1 MHHQPSPLLATLS
14 AGDRAALLDR
24 AVTRHLEIRAVLHLA
39 GEAPSRVHVV
49 TSGAIKLMS
58 RDPGGRE
65 AILGLVLPGGLVGL
79 SAVLDGLPETNDAV
93 ALTDC
98 DVVGFDAGAL
108 MDVLARNPQAAIE
121 AARTMSAQ
129 IRWLSGTALERSS
142 SHVPAR
148 LAGRLLDL
156 AVVAG
161 RRRGDIVEVDLPLD
175 QTDLGRLAGM
185 CRESACK
192 AIRKFRAQG
201 LVDYHGRRLRI
212 LRPDLLE
219 QVRGE
224 GLGV

>member
-58 RDPGGRE
+58 RDLGGRE

-108 MDVLARNPQAAIE
+108 MDVLARNPRAAIE

>member
-1 MHHQPSPLLATLS
+1 MHDQPSPLLAALS
-14 AGDRAALLDR
+14 AGDRVAVLDR
-24 AVTRHLEIRAVLHLA
+24 AVARHLESGAVLHLA
-39 GEAPSRVHVV
+39 GDTSNRVHVV
-49 TSGAIKLMS
+49 RTGAIKLMS

-79 SAVLDGLPETNDAV
+79 SPVLDGLPEANDAI

-98 DVVGFDAGAL
+98 DVLGFDAGAL
-108 MDVLARNPQAAIE
+108 MEVLARNPKAAIE

-129 IRWLSGTALERSS
+129 VRWLSGTALERTSS
-142 SHVPAR
+142 QVPAR

-156 AVVAG
+156 ADLAG

-175 QTDLGRLAGM
+175 QADLGRLAGM

-201 LVDYHGRRLRI
+201 LVDYRGRRLRI

-219 QVRGE
+219 QVRGQ

>member
-1 MHHQPSPLLATLS
+1 MPHQPSPLLTALS
-14 AGDRAALLDR
+14 AGDRAAVLDR
-24 AVTRHLEIRAVLHLA
+24 AVTRHVENGTVLHLA
-39 GEAPSRVHVV
+39 GDAPNRVHVV
-49 TSGAIKLMS
+49 MSGAIKLMS

-98 DVVGFDAGAL
+98 DVLGFEAGAL
-108 MDVLARNPQAAIE
+108 MDVLSRNPQAAIE

-129 IRWLSGTALERSS
+129 VRWLSGTALERSS
-142 SHVPAR
+142 SNVPAR

-161 RRRGDIVEVDLPLD
+161 RRRGHIVEVDLPLD

-201 LVDYHGRRLRI
+201 LVDYQGRRLQI

>member
-1 MHHQPSPLLATLS
+1 MHRQPSPLLATLS

-49 TSGAIKLMS
+49 TAGAIKLMS

-129 IRWLSGTALERSS
+129 IRWLNGTALERSS

>member
-1 MHHQPSPLLATLS
+1 MQHQPSPLLATLS
-14 AGDRAALLDR
+14 ARDRAAVLDR
-24 AVTRHLEIRAVLHLA
+24 AVRRHLESGAVLHLA
-39 GEAPSRVHVV
+39 GDAPNRVHVV

-79 SAVLDGLPETNDAV
+79 TPVLDGLPETNDAV

-98 DVVGFDAGAL
+98 DVLGFDAGAL
-108 MDVLARNPQAAIE
+108 MEVLARNPQAAIE

-129 IRWLSGTALERSS
+129 VRWLSGTALERTS

-156 AVVAG
+156 AVLAG
-161 RRRGDIVEVDLPLD
+161 RQRGDIVEVDLPLD

-201 LVDYHGRRLRI
+201 LVDYRGRRLRI

-219 QVRGE
+219 QVRGD
-224 GLGV
+224 GLGI